1 MNLRCDTAVS
11 GENETCDKMLE
22 NNNFLYWGAR
32 VVIFQLATL
41 RQSLEL
47 DLRLRLISLESESE
61 TCDLIFRIHEMVL
74 MMKSSSIPF
83 WQLSPISF
91 DHHHPLN
98 KVNEQGEWW
107 WWFIRDD
114 DHDDLDLL
122 VLGTSKNLY

>member
-41 RQSLEL
+41 RQNLEL

-61 TCDLIFRIHEMVL
+61 TCDLIFRIHEMVM
-74 MMKSSSIPF
+74 MMK
-83 WQLSPISF
+83 
-91 DHHHPLN
+91 
-98 KVNEQGEWW
+98 QGEWTRW
-107 WWFIRDD
+107 MMMVI
-114 DHDDLDLL
+114 
-122 VLGTSKNLY
+122 YP